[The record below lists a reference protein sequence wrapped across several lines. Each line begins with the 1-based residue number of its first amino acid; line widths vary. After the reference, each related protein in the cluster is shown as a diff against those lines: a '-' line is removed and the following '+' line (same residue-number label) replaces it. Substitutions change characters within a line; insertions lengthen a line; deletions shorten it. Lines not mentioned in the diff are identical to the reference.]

1 MRLLIVDD
9 DPALRTWLRTVFAR
23 YARCS
28 VAFDG
33 AEATTA
39 VRLALE
45 DGDPYDLITLDI
57 MMPGIDGHEALSR
70 IRQLEKEH
78 EIHGSDGAKV
88 IMTTALEDARHCV
101 QSFREGCEAYV
112 TKPLT
117 REEILDQ
124 AMSLLGELPEM
135 SNLQSQAS
143 GTQ

>member
-1 MRLLIVDD
+1 MRFLIVDD
-9 DPALRTWLRTVFAR
+9 DPCCRLLLKAMLEN
-23 YARCS
+23 YADCDL
-28 VAFDG
+28 AFDG
-33 AEATTA
+33 SEAVEA
-39 VRLALE
+39 VRLSLQDE
-45 DGDPYDLITLDI
+45 RPYDLICLDI

-78 EIHGSDGAKV
+78 GIHGSDGAKV

-143 GTQ
+143 GT

>member
-101 QSFREGCEAYV
+101 RPDGS
-112 TKPLT
+112 
-117 REEILDQ
+117 
-124 AMSLLGELPEM
+124 
-135 SNLQSQAS
+135 AS
-143 GTQ
+143 GQALEWSHGTPGSPAFSLVKPSNAP